1 MRLFIAIF
9 AFICVANSSLHAVD
23 LARYEPIL
31 KQADAAFVGPK
42 SPARLAA
49 MTAVHQAT
57 LDLGNPTRT
66 DDGTQAWWFEQ
77 LRQRLKNAT
86 NPEVTYFLETELCF
100 APEPKKPAVIQ
111 LSTAVTQVPYQA
123 GQGTMASL
131 ADTARS
137 LDLGERP
144 RLTVD
149 QLRAMAKDTK
159 LKADESD
166 RALIL
171 LRRMNPAVAA
181 PLLWERLQ
189 SAKKRSE
196 VMLWEEQLMR
206 VPVKVIGKV
215 AYDEKWSA
223 PVKAAWLRIA
233 AARSQLPVT
242 VPSRTGWL
250 ELLKGPANENTEA
263 AWDAVPRVFKASDR
277 ADLEAI
283 AKTLPERLA
292 PRAKLAIGLV
302 R

>member
-1 MRLFIAIF
+1 VRA
-9 AFICVANSSLHAVD
+9 ADV
-23 LARYEPIL
+23 ARYEPIL

-42 SPARLAA
+42 LPARLAA
-49 MTAVHQAT
+49 MAAVHQAT
-57 LDLGNPTRT
+57 LDLGNPARA
-66 DDGTQAWWFEQ
+66 DDGTQAWWFVQ
-77 LRQRLKNAT
+77 LRQRLKKDAD
-86 NPEVTYFLETELCF
+86 PEVTYFLETELRF
-100 APEPKKPAVIQ
+100 TPEPKKPAVMQ
-111 LSTAVTQVPYQA
+111 ASASVTQVPYQA
-123 GQGTMASL
+123 GEGTMASL

-144 RLTVD
+144 RLAVD
-149 QLRAMAKDTK
+149 QLRAMATDKK
-159 LKADESD
+159 LKEEESD

-171 LRRMNPAVAA
+171 LRRMNPAAA
-181 PLLWERLQ
+181 VPLLWERLQ

-196 VMLWEEQLMR
+196 VMSWEEQLMR
-206 VPVKVIGKV
+206 VPVQSIGKV

-233 AARSQLPVT
+233 SSRSQLPVT
-242 VPSRTGWL
+242 VPDRNGWL

-263 AWDAVPRVFKASDR
+263 AWDAVPRVFKATDR

>member
-1 MRLFIAIF
+1 MRLLIAIFTCLFIAHPS
-9 AFICVANSSLHAVD
+9 VHAADV
-23 LARYEPIL
+23 ARYEPVL
-31 KQADAAFVGPK
+31 KQADTAFVGAK

-57 LDLGNPTRT
+57 LDLCNPTRA
-66 DDGTQAWWFEQ
+66 DDGTQAWWFVQ
-77 LRQRLKNAT
+77 LRQRLKKDAD
-86 NPEVTYFLETELCF
+86 PEVTYFLETELRF
-100 APEPKKPAVIQ
+100 APEPKKPAVMQ
-111 LSTAVTQVPYQA
+111 LPAAVTQVPYQA

-149 QLRAMAKDTK
+149 QLRSMASDAK
-159 LKADESD
+159 LKAEESD
-166 RALIL
+166 RALVL
-171 LRRMNPAVAA
+171 LRRMNPSAAV

-196 VMLWEEQLMR
+196 VMSWEEQLMR
-206 VPVKVIGKV
+206 VPVESVGKV
-215 AYDEKWSA
+215 AYDEKWTA
-223 PVKAAWLRIA
+223 PVRAAWLRIA
-233 AARSQLPVT
+233 ASRSQLPVN
-242 VPSRTGWL
+242 VPDRAGWL

-283 AKTLPERLA
+283 AKTLPERLV

>member
-1 MRLFIAIF
+1 MRLFIAIV
-9 AFICVANSSLHAVD
+9 ALLFIANPSLHSAD

-42 SPARLAA
+42 SPARLSA
-49 MTAVHQAT
+49 MVAVHQAT
-57 LDLGNPTRT
+57 LDLGNPARA
-66 DDGTQAWWFEQ
+66 DDGTQAWWFGQ
-77 LRQRLKNAT
+77 LRQRIKSGLD
-86 NPEVTYFLETELCF
+86 PEIAYFLETELCF
-100 APEPKKPAVIQ
+100 APEPKKPAVMQ
-111 LSTAVTQVPYQA
+111 TSASVTQVPYQA

-144 RLTVD
+144 RLSVD
-149 QLRAMAKDTK
+149 QLRAMARDTNF
-159 LKADESD
+159 KADESD

-171 LRRMNPAVAA
+171 LRRMNPAMAA

-196 VMLWEEQLMR
+196 VMSWEEQLMR
-206 VPVKVIGKV
+206 LPVKSIGKV
-215 AYDEKWSA
+215 AYDEKWSP

-242 VPSRTGWL
+242 VPNRAGWL